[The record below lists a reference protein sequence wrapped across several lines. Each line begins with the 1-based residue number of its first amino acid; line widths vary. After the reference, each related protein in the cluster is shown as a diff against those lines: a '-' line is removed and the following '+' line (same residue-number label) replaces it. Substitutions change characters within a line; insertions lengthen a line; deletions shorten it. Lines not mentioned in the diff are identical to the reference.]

1 MGMKHPEEHFRQGKA
16 ALASGHAVRAAAH
29 FHDAISEEERQASV
43 RRQMKYLSYYGLSLA
58 LAYKPKREYVELC
71 ERAASQDSF
80 DAELQA
86 NLAKVYLL
94 ARKKSKALS
103 ALVLGIR
110 LDPTNRRLRK
120 MLSSV
125 DRRRAPLVPGLGRD
139 HFLNRTAG
147 RWRHRLFPPR
157 ASA

>member
-1 MGMKHPEEHFRQGKA
+1 MGMQHPEEHFRQGKV
-16 ALASGHAVRAAAH
+16 ALANGRAVRAAAH
-29 FHDAISEEERQASV
+29 FHDAIDEEERQAPV
-43 RRQMKYLSYYGLSLA
+43 RRQMRYLSYYGLSLS

-71 ERAASQDSF
+71 ERAAKEDGF

-94 ARKKSKALS
+94 ARKKTKALD
-103 ALVLGIR
+103 ALVRGIR
-110 LDPTNRRLRK
+110 LDPTNKRLLK
-120 MLSSV
+120 MLASV
-125 DRRRAPLVPGLGRD
+125 DRRRSPVVPGLSRD
-139 HFLNRTAG
+139 HFLNRAAG